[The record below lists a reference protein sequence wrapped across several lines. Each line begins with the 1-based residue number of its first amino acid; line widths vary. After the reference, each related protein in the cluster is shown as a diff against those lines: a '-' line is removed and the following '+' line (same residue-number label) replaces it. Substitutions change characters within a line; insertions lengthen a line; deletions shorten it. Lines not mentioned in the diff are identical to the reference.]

1 MNLRQYHHYHTH
13 RSQSQSQMYHAPSTP
28 VSLSPQE
35 KDKSLQTTITI
46 FVPTILVVV
55 VLLIFISIYFR
66 RKKARKILL
75 FGRYDEDNDE
85 IKTVESLQFNL
96 DTIQVA
102 TSNFSAFN
110 KLGKGGVIYFLGK
123 LSNGQVIAI
132 KRLLQHRNLVRLLGF
147 SLAGREKLLVYE
159 FVPNK
164 SLDYF
169 IFDPTKKAQLDWE
182 KRYKIIRGIAR
193 GLLYLHEDSRLH
205 IIHHDLKPNNILLN
219 EEMILKITYFENTNR
234 VVGTYGYMAPEYLMH
249 GQFSVK
255 SDVFSFGIL
264 VLEIVS
270 GQKNYGSSLGE
281 NGEVLLSFA
290 WTNWQEG
297 TITNIIDP
305 SLNNYSQNEMIRCIQ
320 IAHMLNSHSTTFPVP
335 LKPAFFMDSETINL
349 PNMLSQ
355 EVNSVATANKSVNE
369 ASISELCPR

>member
-1 MNLRQYHHYHTH
+1 MATISCRPLSFLCCLYLIIVICEASFGPSYEYSKYCNNSNGNYTANCIYHTNLDTLTSNT
-13 RSQSQSQMYHAPSTP
+13 SQSQSQMYHAPSTP

-75 FGRYDEDNDE
+75 FVWQGEKSY
-85 IKTVESLQFNL
+85 LFMNL
-96 DTIQVA
+96 FLTKALITSYLVA
-102 TSNFSAFN
+102 IDISKIN
-110 KLGKGGVIYFLGK
+110 
-123 LSNGQVIAI
+123 
-132 KRLLQHRNLVRLLGF
+132 
-147 SLAGREKLLVYE
+147 
-159 FVPNK
+159 
-164 SLDYF
+164 
-169 IFDPTKKAQLDWE
+169 PTKKAQLDWE
-182 KRYKIIRGIAR
+182 KRYKIIR
-193 GLLYLHEDSRLH
+193 
-205 IIHHDLKPNNILLN
+205 
-219 EEMILKITYFENTNR
+219 
-234 VVGTYGYMAPEYLMH
+234 
-249 GQFSVK
+249 VK
-255 SDVFSFGIL
+255 SDVFSFGKL

-290 WTNWQEG
+290 WRNWQEG

-320 IAHMLNSHSTTFPVP
+320 IENLANRPTMTTVAHMLNSHSTTFPVP

>member
-1 MNLRQYHHYHTH
+1 MHRQHRYH
-13 RSQSQSQMYHAPSTP
+13 
-28 VSLSPQE
+28 SPHKNILVFAE

-75 FGRYDEDNDE
+75 FDDEDNDE

-110 KLGKGGVIYFLGK
+110 KLGKGGFGIC
-123 LSNGQVIAI
+123 LS
-132 KRLLQHRNLVRLLGF
+132 
-147 SLAGREKLLVYE
+147 
-159 FVPNK
+159 
-164 SLDYF
+164 
-169 IFDPTKKAQLDWE
+169 DPTKKAQLDWE
-182 KRYKIIRGIAR
+182 KRYKIIR
-193 GLLYLHEDSRLH
+193 
-205 IIHHDLKPNNILLN
+205 
-219 EEMILKITYFENTNR
+219 
-234 VVGTYGYMAPEYLMH
+234 
-249 GQFSVK
+249 VK
-255 SDVFSFGIL
+255 SDVFSFGKL

-290 WTNWQEG
+290 WRNWQEG

-320 IAHMLNSHSTTFPVP
+320 IGLLCSRKFSQQTNHDYCSTH
-335 LKPAFFMDSETINL
+335 A
-349 PNMLSQ
+349 
-355 EVNSVATANKSVNE
+355 
-369 ASISELCPR
+369 